1 MAKLV
6 DFNDEFTPGAARAA
20 CAACADWG
28 ALLPDA
34 AEDLLSEIEARAL
47 DLHVS
52 GCTACA
58 YELSQA
64 RQGAAWLSL
73 LKGHTPEPPRDMV
86 AGILARTTGVGTAP
100 IAMALTA
107 AQGLSLLEPAAELL
121 SALPQPG
128 IAPAW
133 SFQADRTTAPAP
145 SSLRSRVARWL
156 GLDSGYLSAVQ
167 PRLTMTAAMAF
178 LSVCLTLNLLGISV
192 TQLHAEDLH
201 TAALQRSVAG
211 RGASLLRSLEGI
223 RVVYRVE
230 SRVNDWLTASATQDS
245 RPPGAERQ

>member
-1 MAKLV
+1 MAKRMHS
-6 DFNDEFTPGAARAA
+6 NNEMTPGAAH
-20 CAACADWG
+20 AACADWG

-34 AEDLLSEIEARAL
+34 AEDLLSETEERAL

-58 YELSQA
+58 HELSHA

-73 LKGHTPEPPRDMV
+73 LKGHTPEPPTDMV
-86 AGILARTTGVGTAP
+86 EGILARTTGAGTLPA
-100 IAMALTA
+100 AVALTA
-107 AQGLSLLEPAAELL
+107 SQSLPSLEPATEFR
-121 SALPQPG
+121 SALPQPNVT
-128 IAPAW
+128 PAW
-133 SFQADRTTAPAP
+133 FFQADRTTAPAAD
-145 SSLRSRVARWL
+145 SLRSRVARWL
-156 GLDSGYLSAVQ
+156 GLDSGYLFAVQ

-178 LSVCLTLNLLGISV
+178 LSVCLTLNLFGISV

-211 RGASLLRSLEGI
+211 RGASLLRSFEGI

-230 SRVNDWLTASATQDS
+230 SRVNNWLTASAAPDN
-245 RPPGAERQ
+245 RPPGTERQ